1 MRYIFYGI
9 SVVLGALVMLVCM
22 CLAISA
28 GEADRLMEEEL
39 LSGTENE
46 SQGKD
51 RSEDDE
57 GRSCAGEPEQ

>member
-9 SVVLGALVMLVCM
+9 SVVFGALIMLVYM

-28 GEADRLMEEEL
+28 GEADRMMEEEL
-39 LSGTENE
+39 FSGTENE

-51 RSEDDE
+51 CPEDDE

>member
-1 MRYIFYGI
+1 MRYICYGI
-9 SVVLGALVMLVCM
+9 SAVFGALIMLVYM

-39 LSGTENE
+39 FVGTENE

-51 RSEDDE
+51 CSEDDE
-57 GRSCAGEPEQ
+57 GRSCAGKPE